1 MKKFKE
7 TNSVNGYSVMTDTGW
22 EPIKNIHTTVEYE
35 VYELDLDNGKYSLR
49 CADNHI
55 LFDKDMN
62 EIFVKDLS
70 VGDLVFTDAG
80 LSEVTSIFKTG
91 ELEEMFDLEVDND
104 NHRYYTNGILS
115 HNTQLAK
122 EISEYMYN
130 SEDSMI
136 RIDMSEYMESH
147 TVSKLIG
154 SPPGYVG
161 YESGG
166 FLTEQVRRKPHS
178 VVLFD
183 EVEKAHPEVFN
194 VLLQMLDDGYLTDS
208 LGRTIDFRNCLVIL
222 TSNTGARQIQEF
234 GQGIGFKSSNTVAQQ
249 QQAEKGILMKALN
262 RKFSPEFLNRIDEI
276 IIFNKLQES
285 DIVKILDIECK
296 SLADNL
302 NEVGEYKLKIHKAAK
317 SILVKEGY
325 DPKFGARPL
334 RRTVERLIENPI
346 AEMILR
352 KEISNGDTIK
362 VGAKDGKIIIKGS

>member
-136 RIDMSEYMESH
+136 RIDMSEYMEPH

-249 QQAEKGILMKALN
+249 QYAEKGILMKALN

>member
-35 VYELDLDNGKYSLR
+35 VYELGLDNGKYSLR

-136 RIDMSEYMESH
+136 RIDMSEYMEPH

>member
-136 RIDMSEYMESH
+136 RIDMSEYMEPH

-362 VGAKDGKIIIKGS
+362 VGAKDGKITIKGS